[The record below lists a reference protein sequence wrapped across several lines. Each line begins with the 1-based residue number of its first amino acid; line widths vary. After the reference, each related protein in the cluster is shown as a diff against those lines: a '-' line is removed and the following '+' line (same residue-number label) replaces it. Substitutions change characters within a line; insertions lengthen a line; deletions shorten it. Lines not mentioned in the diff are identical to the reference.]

1 MRVFGLVSPRETGRA
16 FLCVVVTSRLLNIE
30 VGGRHD
36 DAVCGHFVAGLQLN
50 DIANDEPAGRWAVVL
65 DAEGKPL
72 SVREALALIN
82 QTLDEALAEQEGD
95 FDEDEA

>member
-50 DIANDEPAGRWAVVL
+50 DIANDELPDGDSLHLA
-65 DAEGKPL
+65 
-72 SVREALALIN
+72 ALAAEHGERL
-82 QTLDEALAEQEGD
+82 LAV
-95 FDEDEA
+95 